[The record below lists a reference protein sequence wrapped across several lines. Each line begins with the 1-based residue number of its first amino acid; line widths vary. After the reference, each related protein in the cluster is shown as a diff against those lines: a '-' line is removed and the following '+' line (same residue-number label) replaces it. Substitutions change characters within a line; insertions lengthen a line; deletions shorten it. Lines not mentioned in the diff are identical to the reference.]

1 MVLVDKV
8 GYDLDKIIVPPPLKK
23 PSAFRELAKNVL
35 LIVFFSAFVFF
46 FVNFP
51 AYYLI
56 GKYRFSPRS
65 VSYQLASEIP
75 SSTSENPGRTSSA
88 KEVQQF
94 PDNTLMIATI
104 GVKAPVSWDIKPD
117 DVMNKLQEGL
127 VHLEGT
133 GHPGEG
139 KNIFI
144 TGHSSNYWW
153 KKGDYNTVFALLPN
167 LKEGNEIILTYQGK
181 ITRYKI
187 KSLKE
192 VKKDEVSNYLDSKSE
207 QLTLMTC
214 VPVGTN
220 LHRLL
225 VFAEPI

>member
-23 PSAFRELAKNVL
+23 PSAFRELIKNVL

-65 VSYQLASEIP
+65 VSYQLASEVA
-75 SSTSENPGRTSSA
+75 SKSSSA

-94 PDNTLMIATI
+94 PDNTLIIATI

-117 DVMNKLQEGL
+117 DVMDKLQEGL

-181 ITRYKI
+181 ITRYKV

-192 VKKDEVSNYLDSKSE
+192 VKKKEISAYLDSKSE

-220 LHRLL
+220 LRRLL